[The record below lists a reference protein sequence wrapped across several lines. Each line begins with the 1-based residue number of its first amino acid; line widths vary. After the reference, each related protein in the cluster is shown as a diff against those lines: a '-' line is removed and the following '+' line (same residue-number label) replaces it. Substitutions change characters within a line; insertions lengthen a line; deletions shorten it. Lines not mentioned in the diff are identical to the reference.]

1 MVQKVKNSNM
11 RKNDDLLQKSAVLG
25 HLSLRWTESDNKFEF
40 RISKLGLMVTCEILV
55 IVIIFDQ

>member
-11 RKNDDLLQKSAVLG
+11 RKNDDLLPKSAVLR

-40 RISKLGLMVTCEILV
+40 RISKLSLLVPFEILV

>member
-1 MVQKVKNSNM
+1 MQ
-11 RKNDDLLQKSAVLG
+11 KNDDLLPKSAVLR

-40 RISKLGLMVTCEILV
+40 RISKLSLLVPFEILV